1 MEWSGQGTYPS
12 IKGDNIGSL
21 FILKA
26 QLSIPVVSCKCGFPP
41 ITAAFCPPPFNHQA
55 SNSCHQINGGKPLVL
70 PVSQICETPQLDGAR
85 FQLPTLMIHIR
96 TTKLPMYMKLIR
108 IKLYIR

>member
-1 MEWSGQGTYPS
+1 M
-12 IKGDNIGSL
+12 
-21 FILKA
+21 
-26 QLSIPVVSCKCGFPP
+26 
-41 ITAAFCPPPFNHQA
+41 
-55 SNSCHQINGGKPLVL
+55 VL